1 MTDFNYMDPPID
13 VVATSPRLEMIV
25 ARLRASGMRP
35 SISNADVIEPSAV
48 PLLIDFESMPPSV
61 LSQLVRLKAA
71 EVPRTIITLGDGTC
85 PVEPLFRIRSDIEL
99 ASLPNRLSGHNRRK
113 LRDEEVRLRAM
124 SAEDLGEELP
134 SPMRAP
140 NPDILYLGDG
150 SAFFLALQ
158 AALRAKD
165 INLTAALSY
174 ATACDNLEKH
184 RFSAVLIDLSE
195 SSAQGVQLL
204 ERADSDARIAG
215 LPVYVCVREEELLC
229 ERAKAAIAN
238 ATEVITPGVTPSD
251 TADRVTLL
259 AHSRASA
266 RPVEPKSRLAS
277 AMGDLATGLF
287 SRKFFDV
294 HLPRQ
299 MQSTD
304 LREAPLTLLTL
315 RLRSNDDDHSARGAL
330 PGLADILKPLIR
342 ETDCAARLDSTT
354 IAISMPDSPYAGAV
368 RMAEKIIAALGG
380 DQLGMVGSPLPF
392 GGTLGWRAVER
403 RQYHDPDK
411 LITSATN
418 GPYARIRAA

>member
-1 MTDFNYMDPPID
+1 MTDFSYMDPPID

-35 SISNADVIEPSAV
+35 SISNADVLQPSAV

-71 EVPRTIITLGDGTC
+71 EVPRTIITLGEGTC
-85 PVEPLFRIRSDIEL
+85 PLQPLFNVRTDIEL
-99 ASLPNRLSGHNRRK
+99 AALPNRLSGHNRRA

-124 SAEDLGEELP
+124 SAEDLGEVLP
-134 SPMRAP
+134 SPVSAP

-158 AALRAKD
+158 VALKTND
-165 INLTAALSY
+165 VSLTAALSF

-195 SSAQGVQLL
+195 SSHQGVQLL
-204 ERADSDARIAG
+204 ERADTDSRIAG
-215 LPVYVCVREEELLC
+215 LPVYVCVRDEHSLND
-229 ERAKAAIAN
+229 RAQAAVAKA
-238 ATEVITPGVTPSD
+238 TEIITPGATPQD
-251 TADRVTLL
+251 TAERITLL

-266 RPVEPKSRLAS
+266 RPVEPKARLAS
-277 AMGDLATGLF
+277 AMCDLATGLF

-299 MQSTD
+299 MRATD
-304 LREAPLTLLTL
+304 LREAPVTLLTL
-315 RLRSNDDDHSARGAL
+315 RLRSKDDDHAARGAI
-330 PGLADILKPLIR
+330 PELAEIIKPLIR

-354 IAISMPDSPYAGAV
+354 IAISMPDAPYAGAV
-368 RMAEKIIAALGG
+368 KAAEKIITALGG
-380 DQLGMVGSPLPF
+380 DRLGMVGSPLPF

-403 RQYHDPDK
+403 RKYHDAQK
-411 LITSATN
+411 LIKSATN
-418 GPYARIRAA
+418 GPFSRIRAA